1 MFFLFLQV
9 TQDLNKIK
17 IYLKNTFVD
26 IFVENFVVKIVC
38 EVLAKNFEH
47 YGSWSSS
54 KFSIFQTKNL
64 VSRKQLSLCL
74 NIFIKFFLFFFFFD
88 LFYSHTENNN

>member
-1 MFFLFLQV
+1 MQI

-26 IFVENFVVKIVC
+26 IFVDNFVVKIVF
-38 EVLAKNFEH
+38 EVLAKSFDH

-54 KFSIFQTKNL
+54 KFSILQTKK
-64 VSRKQLSLCL
+64 KQLSLCL